1 MTVWLLLDECIVIMD
16 KKAVGRVACRRTATQ
31 KKSASAL
38 SHLMWQVAWVT
49 TKMKEVLL
57 PPHIIIQESF

>member
-1 MTVWLLLDECIVIMD
+1 MTVWLLIDECIVIMD
-16 KKAVGRVACRRTATQ
+16 KEAVGRVASRTATQ

-38 SHLMWQVAWVT
+38 SHLMWQVTWVT

-57 PPHIIIQESF
+57 PPHIII